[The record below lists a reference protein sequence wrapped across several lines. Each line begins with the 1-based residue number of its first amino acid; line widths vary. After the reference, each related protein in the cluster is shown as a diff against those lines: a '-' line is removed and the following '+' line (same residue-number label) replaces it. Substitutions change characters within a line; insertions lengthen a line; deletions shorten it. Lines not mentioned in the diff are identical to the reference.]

1 MPDPSPD
8 LPPDSSRDSSPARPP
23 EPSPAAARRSV
34 DREILRL
41 ALPSLGALIAE
52 PLFVITDS
60 AFIARVS
67 TTSLAGLGLA
77 STVLTTVVGLSV
89 FLAYS
94 TTAAVARAVGAGRMR
109 EAIARGV
116 DAAWLAL
123 MIGAGCLLLLVV
135 GGPVLLPLFGAG
147 ADVTAEA
154 AVYLRISALGLPAM
168 LSVQATTGLI
178 RGLQDARLPL
188 VVAVGGALLNIPL
201 NAALIFGLGMGIAGS
216 ATGTV
221 ISQWLMA
228 GVLLGVVVRHAR
240 REGVALRPHL
250 GSVAATGRESFPMLV
265 RTLSLRI
272 VTLVTVL
279 VAARLGAVQLAAH
292 QLAST
297 VFMLLSLAL
306 DALAIAG
313 QALTGRHLGAAD
325 TTTVHAVTSRLT
337 RWGVG
342 GGAVVGVVLLAAS
355 YVVPSWFS
363 PDPAVQESLR
373 AALWVLVVAQPVAG
387 YVFVLD
393 GVLMGAGDAPYL
405 ARAGMLT
412 MLAVMPGAIVVWF
425 WAPAGPLGL
434 AALWVATNLLFMVAR
449 AVALGVRVRG
459 DAWMRTGA

>member
-1 MPDPSPD
+1 MD
-8 LPPDSSRDSSPARPP
+8 RD
-23 EPSPAAARRSV
+23 
-34 DREILRL
+34 ILRL
-41 ALPSLGALIAE
+41 ALPSLGALVAE
-52 PLFVITDS
+52 PLFVMTDS
-60 AFIARVS
+60 AFIARVG

-94 TTAAVARAVGAGRMR
+94 TTAAVARAFGAGRIR

-123 MIGAGCLLLLVV
+123 LIGAGCLLVLAALGPTLL
-135 GGPVLLPLFGAG
+135 GLFGAG
-147 ADVTAEA
+147 DAVTDQAS
-154 AVYLRISALGLPAM
+154 VYLRISAFGLPAM

-188 VVAVGGALLNIPL
+188 IVAVGGALLNIPL
-201 NAALIFGLGMGIAGS
+201 NALLIFGLDLGIAGS
-216 ATGTV
+216 AIGTV

-228 GVLLGVVVRHAR
+228 LVLLAVVVRHAR
-240 REGVALRPHL
+240 RQDVALRPHP
-250 GSVAATGRESFPMLV
+250 GSVAATGRESLPMFV

-272 VTLVTVL
+272 VTIATVL
-279 VAARLGAVQLAAH
+279 VAARLGEVQLAAH

-313 QALTGRHLGAAD
+313 QALTGRHLGAAETD
-325 TTTVHAVTSRLT
+325 TVHAVTSRLT

-342 GGAVVGVVLLAAS
+342 GGAVVGVVLLGAS
-355 YVVPSWFS
+355 YVVPSVFS

-373 AALWVLVVAQPVAG
+373 AALWVLVIAQPVAG

-412 MLAVMPGAIVVWF
+412 MLAVLPFAAIVWL
-425 WAPAGPLGL
+425 WAPGGPLGL

-459 DAWMRTGA
+459 DDWMRTGA